1 MALAPVPRS
10 RHLAG
15 FGSMTGPP
23 HFRVGGWACQPN
35 PARQETV
42 VWLRHRSFSPSAP
55 GGGTGEKRK
64 KGIGG
69 RGLALSSGR
78 AADLPFSVPHWR

>member
-23 HFRVGGWACQPN
+23 ISAWGVGLSAKPGQ
-35 PARQETV
+35 ARESCVLRTV
-42 VWLRHRSFSPSAP
+42 FFPPPPPV
-55 GGGTGEKRK
+55 GEWGKKERK
-64 KGIGG
+64 VSGG